1 MFTHR
6 MKESLG
12 LAEKTTS
19 NEQVR
24 DLSKRLDMLAEH
36 LKMIIK
42 GVQKTTAGLRGTFLS
57 MSSHNSAPPLNLLH
71 ANRRTLGIQIS
82 LKLVSS

>member
-24 DLSKRLDMLAEH
+24 DLAKKLDTIAEH
-36 LKMIIK
+36 LKMIMK
-42 GVQKTTAGLRGTFLS
+42 GVQKTTAGLRGAFFNGISDWPVLLFLV
-57 MSSHNSAPPLNLLH
+57 
-71 ANRRTLGIQIS
+71 R
-82 LKLVSS
+82 VF

>member
-1 MFTHR
+1 

-24 DLSKRLDMLAEH
+24 DLAKKLDTVGEH
-36 LKMIIK
+36 LKSLMK
-42 GVQKTTAGLRGTFLS
+42 SVQKMTGCLRGAFGLGQEFL
-57 MSSHNSAPPLNLLH
+57 
-71 ANRRTLGIQIS
+71 
-82 LKLVSS
+82 LVL